1 MSSHTPGP
9 WASNVLT
16 VCGVPANFT
25 VTAVDSSSMEPI
37 CFAPTFSPRKYTEIA
52 ANSRLIAAAPELL
65 HQLHMVL
72 PYLEQLRDDEANLKA
87 SERTY
92 KDGVL
97 AKLASE
103 TLAII
108 RQAEGAK

>member
-52 ANSRLIAAAPELL
+52 ANARLIAAAPELL
-65 HQLHMVL
+65 AELTLVVDALGKGEL
-72 PYLEQLRDDEANLKA
+72 PPIEWITRSRDIIAKVKA
-87 SERTY
+87 
-92 KDGVL
+92 
-97 AKLASE
+97 AK
-103 TLAII
+103 
-108 RQAEGAK
+108 